1 MGGEDL
7 RLLSTKL
14 QRAANDGQDV
24 LKLLQM
30 GADPNMAGRPPES
43 HPTRKCSL
51 ARMRWCSEFHA
62 KKRAMLTSMSHGCT
76 EFPPRLIMRVP

>member
-1 MGGEDL
+1 MNQNKAMMMSVEEM

-30 GADPNMAGRPPES
+30 GADPNMAGKVMPPYEKAPQKPIS
-43 HPTRKCSL
+43 S
-51 ARMRWCSEFHA
+51 A
-62 KKRAMLTSMSHGCT
+62 
-76 EFPPRLIMRVP
+76 